1 MGQTVQFIASISS
14 NSFFH
19 PVITIE
25 IVESEGCLYAQRS
38 NRQFSVLLSLGYF
51 PRPQLLT
58 EFNKAP
64 GLPWLFISAKFY
76 RKKKKTHLSSVIAF
90 RGGGGREMHLQ
101 MTNNLPKAH
110 HFSSWHLSIK
120 SFHSFCHNPNQIY
133 HPLLLNYIMR
143 AREITVFQSN
153 ILS

>member
-76 RKKKKTHLSSVIAF
+76 REKKKNPSKFSNCLSW
-90 RGGGGREMHLQ
+90 GRR
-101 MTNNLPKAH
+101 KRDA
-110 HFSSWHLSIK
+110 SSNDKQFTQSPSFLFLASEHQVLS
-120 SFHSFCHNPNQIY
+120 FFCHNPNQIY
-133 HPLLLNYIMR
+133 HPLLLNYITR